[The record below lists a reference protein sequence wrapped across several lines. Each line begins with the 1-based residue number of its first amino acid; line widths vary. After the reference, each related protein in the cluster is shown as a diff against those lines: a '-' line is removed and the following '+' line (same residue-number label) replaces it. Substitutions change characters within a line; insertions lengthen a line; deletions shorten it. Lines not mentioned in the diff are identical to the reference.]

1 MTENTSEP
9 EEREYKTG
17 NPDDEPRDSGDQAN
31 DIRFSEEEQ
40 LIREQSRGN
49 MPQED
54 DVPRNYADIDKAM
67 AGMDVPDAELN
78 SDASDSPPYH
88 GQEH

>member
-17 NPDDEPRDSGDQAN
+17 DPSDQPRDSGDEAN
-31 DIRFSEEEQ
+31 DIRSSEEQQ

-49 MPQED
+49 MPQKD
-54 DVPRNYADIDKAM
+54 DVPPASSEIDKAM
-67 AGMDVPDAELN
+67 QGMDVPDAELN
-78 SDASDSPPYH
+78 SDASDSPPFH